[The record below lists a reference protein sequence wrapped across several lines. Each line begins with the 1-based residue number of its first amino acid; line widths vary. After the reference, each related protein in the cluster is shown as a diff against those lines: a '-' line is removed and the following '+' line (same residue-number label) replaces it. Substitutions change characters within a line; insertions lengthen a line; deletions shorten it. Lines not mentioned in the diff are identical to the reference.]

1 MTLYELLQIK
11 EDYIETSDVDYD
23 VLVGTDLVKDE
34 DINENTD
41 NYYKFLN
48 YIAHNVEVTDARND
62 ICNWSKFVL
71 DHKVALAKYAEEN
84 WYEVPEDESDFIY
97 NWINELHGY
106 QAGSI
111 SEKMYKEFIDTMN
124 TYKKDERTYKPY
136 YDYLKQYISDN
147 LDNGLITL
155 YHSYDDNIDK
165 DIIQKYI
172 NAVVL
177 GYPTDSF
184 YDVIYEYAASCIDAD
199 YYEDAL
205 IKELLDNA
213 PTEEIREQI
222 KNADYADIIDDL
234 NECGYIGVDYNIG
247 DLLKNTSV
255 KVNILLGTDTERNY
269 DMGSIVT
276 AYGNDYQYPF
286 KNYAKPDADDY
297 DNALTYLIHQQGH
310 TVQEVLANH
319 LDCCLSEEQ
328 ISKSGFIKGVCT
340 DIEENSSEAMS
351 ELGVY
356 VELSGDEIVKFCDK
370 LSDKNAYLVFDKEV
384 NIGLFNEWSGTCGY
398 PDNYLERDFVV
409 PTTMV
414 RNVQIEGVRPIT
426 RNRAEELRNIY
437 KNTDSEYEKQ
447 RAGQNLETEGVI
459 GYTIDGVCGMVGDF
473 WKSNS
478 VSYTNTAPTL
488 VNENIETTLNEIE
501 QTIEEKNKCEE
512 IER

>member
-71 DHKVALAKYAEEN
+71 DHKVALTKYAEEN

-97 NWINELHGY
+97 KWINELHGY
-106 QAGSI
+106 QSGNTSSILGMSLPLI
-111 SEKMYKEFIDTMN
+111 SEK
-124 TYKKDERTYKPY
+124 
-136 YDYLKQYISDN
+136 
-147 LDNGLITL
+147 
-155 YHSYDDNIDK
+155 
-165 DIIQKYI
+165 
-172 NAVVL
+172 
-177 GYPTDSF
+177 
-184 YDVIYEYAASCIDAD
+184 
-199 YYEDAL
+199 
-205 IKELLDNA
+205 
-213 PTEEIREQI
+213 
-222 KNADYADIIDDL
+222 
-234 NECGYIGVDYNIG
+234 
-247 DLLKNTSV
+247 
-255 KVNILLGTDTERNY
+255 NY

-286 KNYAKPDADDY
+286 KDYAKPDVDDY

-310 TVQEVLANH
+310 TVQDVLANH
-319 LDCCLSEEQ
+319 LDCCLSDEQ

-356 VELSGDEIVKFCDK
+356 IELSGDEIPEFCEK
-370 LSDKNAYLVFDKEV
+370 LSDKNAYLVFDKDV

-426 RNRAEELRNIY
+426 RERAEKLRNIY
-437 KNTDSEYEKQ
+437 KNTDSEYAKQ

-473 WKSNS
+473 WKSNA
-478 VSYTNTAPTL
+478 VSYTDTAPTL
-488 VNENIETTLNEIE
+488 VNEDIETMLNEIE
-501 QTIEEKNKCEE
+501 QANKEKNEE

>member
-11 EDYIETSDVDYD
+11 GDYIETSDVDYD
-23 VLVGTDLVKDE
+23 VLVATDLIKDE
-34 DINENTD
+34 DINDNTD

-48 YIAHNVEVTDARND
+48 YIAHNVEVIDARND

-71 DHKVALAKYAEEN
+71 DHKVALTKFAEEN

-97 NWINELHGY
+97 EWINELHGY
-106 QAGSI
+106 QSGNI
-111 SEKMYKEFIDTMN
+111 SEKMYKEFIDTVNMYH
-124 TYKKDERTYKPY
+124 TEERTHKPY

-147 LDNGLITL
+147 LDDGLLKI
-155 YHSYDDNIDK
+155 YYDYNDNIAPA
-165 DIIQKYI
+165 IIQKYI
-172 NAVVL
+172 NSIVL
-177 GYPTDSF
+177 GYPVENF
-184 YDVIYEYAASCIDAD
+184 YDVIYDYASDCIDAD
-199 YYEDAL
+199 CYENAL
-205 IKELLDNA
+205 INELFDNA

-222 KNADYADIIDDL
+222 QNADYADIIDAL
-234 NECGYIGVDYNIG
+234 NECGYIGVDYNID
-247 DLLKNTSV
+247 DLLRNTSV

-269 DMGSIVT
+269 DMGSIVI

-286 KNYAKPDADDY
+286 KDYAKPDADDY

-310 TVQEVLANH
+310 TVQDVLANH

-356 VELSGDEIVKFCDK
+356 IELSGDEIANFCDK
-370 LSDKNAYLVFDKEV
+370 LSDKNAYFVFDKDV

-398 PDNYLERDFVV
+398 PDNYLERDFIV

-414 RNVQIEGVRPIT
+414 RNVQIEGVRPMT
-426 RNRAEELRNIY
+426 RERAEELRNIY
-437 KNTDSEYEKQ
+437 KYSDSEHKRQ
-447 RAGQNLETEGVI
+447 RAERSLETEGAI
-459 GYTIDGVCGMVGDF
+459 GYSIGWVCGLVGDF

-478 VSYTNTAPTL
+478 VSYTDTAPIL
-488 VNENIETTLNEIE
+488 VTENIETTLNEIE
-501 QTIEEKNKCEE
+501 QANEEKNEE
-512 IER
+512 ITR

>member
-62 ICNWSKFVL
+62 ICNWSKFIL

-124 TYKKDERTYKPY
+124 TYQKDERTYKPY

-147 LDNGLITL
+147 LDDGLITL
-155 YHSYDDNIDK
+155 YHSYDDIDK

-184 YDVIYEYAASCIDAD
+184 YDVIYEYASDCFDVD

-205 IKELLDNA
+205 INELFDNA

-222 KNADYADIIDDL
+222 KNTDYADIIDDL
-234 NECGYIGVDYNIG
+234 NECGYIGVDYNI
-247 DLLKNTSV
+247 DQLLKNTSV
-255 KVNILLGTDTERNY
+255 KVNVLLGTDTERNY

-286 KNYAKPDADDY
+286 KDYAKPDVDDY

-310 TVQEVLANH
+310 TVQDVLANH
-319 LDCCLSEEQ
+319 LDCCLSDEQ

-356 VELSGDEIVKFCDK
+356 IELSGDEIPEFCEK
-370 LSDKNAYLVFDKEV
+370 LSDKNAYFVFDKDV
-384 NIGLFNEWSGTCGY
+384 NISLFNEWSGTCGY

-426 RNRAEELRNIY
+426 RKRADELRNIY
-437 KNTDSEYEKQ
+437 KNTDSEYAKQ
-447 RAGQNLETEGVI
+447 KAGQDLETEGVL
-459 GYTIDGVCGMVGDF
+459 GYTIDNVCGMVGDF

-478 VSYTNTAPTL
+478 VSYTDTAPTL

>member
-71 DHKVALAKYAEEN
+71 DHKVALTKYAEEN

-124 TYKKDERTYKPY
+124 MYQNKERTHKPY
-136 YDYLKQYISDN
+136 YDYLKKYISDN
-147 LDNGLITL
+147 LDDGCITM
-155 YHSYDDNIDK
+155 YYDYNDNIDP
-165 DIIQKYI
+165 DTIQKYI
-172 NAVVL
+172 NSIVL
-177 GYPTDSF
+177 GYPIENS
-184 YDVIYEYAASCIDAD
+184 YDVIYENVISHIDTS
-199 YYEDAL
+199 YYVDAL
-205 IKELLDNA
+205 IKELIDNA

-222 KNADYADIIDDL
+222 QNADYVDIIDDL
-234 NECGYIGVDYNIG
+234 NECGYKGVDYNID
-247 DLLKNTSV
+247 DLLRNTSV
-255 KVNILLGTDTERNY
+255 KVNVLLGTDTERNY

-286 KNYAKPDADDY
+286 KDYAKPDVDDY

-310 TVQEVLANH
+310 TVQDVLANH
-319 LDCCLSEEQ
+319 LDCCLSDEQ
-328 ISKSGFIKGVCT
+328 ISKSEFIKGVCT

-356 VELSGDEIVKFCDK
+356 VELSGDEIVEFCNK
-370 LSDKNAYLVFDKEV
+370 LSDKNAYLVFDKDV

-414 RNVQIEGVRPIT
+414 RNVQIEGAKPIGKE
-426 RNRAEELRNIY
+426 RAEELRNIY
-437 KNTDSEYEKQ
+437 KNTDSEYAKQ
-447 RAGQNLETEGVI
+447 RAWQNLETEGVS
-459 GYTIDGVCGMVGDF
+459 GYTIDNVCGMVGDF
-473 WKSNS
+473 WKSNA
-478 VSYTNTAPTL
+478 VSYTDTAPTL
-488 VNENIETTLNEIE
+488 VNEDIETMLNEIE
-501 QTIEEKNKCEE
+501 QANKEKNEE

>member
-1 MTLYELLQIK
+1 MRDETLQEKKLRIFETYYERIIK
-11 EDYIETSDVDYD
+11 ERYYPDRPIRYSVIEYLCSFP
-23 VLVGTDLVKDE
+23 K
-34 DINENTD
+34 INPVYMARRLANSGYE
-41 NYYKFLN
+41 
-48 YIAHNVEVTDARND
+48 IAFDDT
-62 ICNWSKFVL
+62 
-71 DHKVALAKYAEEN
+71 
-84 WYEVPEDESDFIY
+84 
-97 NWINELHGY
+97 
-106 QAGSI
+106 SI
-111 SEKMYKEFIDTMN
+111 SQSANNRKRMEVFNYEYRKRNGLGTAIPMFLEEPSSEQEKNNIEDAKDI
-124 TYKKDERTYKPY
+124 KKDERTYKPY

-155 YHSYDDNIDK
+155 YHDYDDNIDK
-165 DIIQKYI
+165 DVIQKYI

-205 IKELLDNA
+205 INELLHNA

-247 DLLKNTSV
+247 DLLRNTSV
-255 KVNILLGTDTERNY
+255 KVNVLLGTDTERNY
-269 DMGSIVT
+269 DMDSIVT

-286 KNYAKPDADDY
+286 KDYAKPDVDDY

-310 TVQEVLANH
+310 TVQDVLANH
-319 LDCCLSEEQ
+319 LDCCLSDEQ

-340 DIEENSSEAMS
+340 DIEENSSESMS

-356 VELSGDEIVKFCDK
+356 IELSGDEIPEFCEK
-370 LSDKNAYLVFDKEV
+370 LSDKNAYLVFDKDV
-384 NIGLFNEWSGTCGY
+384 NIGLFNEWSGSCGY
-398 PDNYLERDFVV
+398 PDNYLEKDFVV

-426 RNRAEELRNIY
+426 RERAEKLRNIY
-437 KNTDSEYEKQ
+437 KNTDSEYAKQ

-473 WKSNS
+473 WKSNA
-478 VSYTNTAPTL
+478 VSYTDTAPIL
-488 VNENIETTLNEIE
+488 VNEDIETTLNEIE
-501 QTIEEKNKCEE
+501 QANKEKNEE